1 MSWNTEK
8 QTVRNV
14 LNKHLKDD
22 AADLCMRYFE
32 SIKCFDSVA
41 QGDSLLPDIANA
53 ISDLL
58 MTYPNNKFMREHHS
72 YLSAIAMQGFVSW
85 AGAVNGLKSKDINN
99 VDDQEKMQFLMARR
113 QFHEFACACS
123 DIQGADTANLRTE
136 LNKLGVL

>member
-58 MTYPNNKFMREHHS
+58 MTYPNNKFMR
-72 YLSAIAMQGFVSW
+72 
-85 AGAVNGLKSKDINN
+85 
-99 VDDQEKMQFLMARR
+99 
-113 QFHEFACACS
+113 
-123 DIQGADTANLRTE
+123 
-136 LNKLGVL
+136 